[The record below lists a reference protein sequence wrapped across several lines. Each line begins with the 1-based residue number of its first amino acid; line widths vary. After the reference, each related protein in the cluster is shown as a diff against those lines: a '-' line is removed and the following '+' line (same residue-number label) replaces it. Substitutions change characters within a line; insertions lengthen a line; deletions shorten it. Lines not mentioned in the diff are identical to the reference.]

1 MTDKFIIIMKNLIK
15 KILREE
21 VSRKFTKGNVEK
33 ENFIKKHM
41 EKIISNTTR
50 VLTPPEENY
59 GNYNEEWCTGDKI
72 VIEAKY
78 YFNSDE
84 DEYEGVEKFFGGNLF
99 VDNEIT
105 EFLTKI
111 LQVRKPFVL
120 NVITEWYDEKY
131 TTKFGQETGHP
142 EFEIDETI
150 EMDNWR
156 KCYQMINTDNLS
168 REEMIDYLDK
178 ETAYRKNELE
188 EFPDNKL
195 KATYRSVYNSRLNR

>member
-1 MTDKFIIIMKNLIK
+1 MKELIK
-15 KILREE
+15 KVLREE
-21 VSRKFTKGNVEK
+21 VSRRFTKGNIEK

-41 EKIISNTTR
+41 ERIISNTTR
-50 VLTPPEENY
+50 VLTPPDENY

-78 YFNSDE
+78 YFNSDK

-131 TTKFGQETGHP
+131 ATKFGQETGHP

-150 EMDNWR
+150 EMDNWS

-168 REEMIDYLDK
+168 REEMIDYLDFQTLK
-178 ETAYRKNELE
+178 RKSDLEQLSDDEL
-188 EFPDNKL
+188 NK
-195 KATYRSVYNSRLNR
+195 TYRSVYNSRLGGIGNR

>member
-1 MTDKFIIIMKNLIK
+1 MKELIK
-15 KILREE
+15 KVLREE
-21 VSRKFTKGNVEK
+21 VSKKFTKGNVEK

-50 VLTPPEENY
+50 VLPPPEENY

-72 VIEAKY
+72 AIEARY

-99 VDNEIT
+99 VDKEIT
-105 EFLTKI
+105 EFLSKI

-131 TTKFGQETGHP
+131 AAKFGQETGHP
-142 EFEIDETI
+142 EFEIDETH
-150 EMDNWR
+150 EMDNWS
-156 KCYQMINTDNLS
+156 KCYQMIETSNLS
-168 REEMIDYLDK
+168 REEMIDYLD
-178 ETAYRKNELE
+178 TNTGFNRNELE
-188 EFPDNKL
+188 QYSDDKL
-195 KATYRSVYNSRLNR
+195 NSEYRSVYNIQLNQ

>member
-1 MTDKFIIIMKNLIK
+1 MKNLIK

>member
-1 MTDKFIIIMKNLIK
+1 MKELIK
-15 KILREE
+15 KVLREE
-21 VSRKFTKGNVEK
+21 ISKRFTKGNVEK

-72 VIEAKY
+72 VIEARY

-84 DEYEGVEKFFGGNLF
+84 DGYEGVEMFFAGDLY
-99 VDNEIT
+99 VDKEII
-105 EFLTKI
+105 EFLAKI
-111 LQVRKPFVL
+111 LLVRKSFIL
-120 NVITEWYDEKY
+120 NVITEWYDDNY
-131 TTKFGQETGHP
+131 ATKFGQETGHP
-142 EFEIDETI
+142 EFEIDETH
-150 EMDNWR
+150 EMDDWR
-156 KCYQMINTDNLS
+156 KCYQMINTDSLS

-188 EFPDNKL
+188 ELPDNEL
-195 KATYRSVYNSRLNR
+195 KATYRSVYNSRLNK

>member
-1 MTDKFIIIMKNLIK
+1 MKDLIK
-15 KILREE
+15 QILREE
-21 VSRKFTKGNVEK
+21 VSKKFTKGNVEK

-50 VLTPPEENY
+50 VLPPPEENY
-59 GNYNEEWCTGDKI
+59 GNYNEELFTGDKI
-72 VIEAKY
+72 AIEARY

-105 EFLTKI
+105 EFLSKI

-131 TTKFGQETGHP
+131 ATKFGQETGHP

-150 EMDNWR
+150 EMD
-156 KCYQMINTDNLS
+156 INLRRFFQRIKKVFHQHRLATTYIAVDV
-168 REEMIDYLDK
+168 
-178 ETAYRKNELE
+178 ET
-188 EFPDNKL
+188 F
-195 KATYRSVYNSRLNR
+195 

>member
-1 MTDKFIIIMKNLIK
+1 MKDLIK

-21 VSRKFTKGNVEK
+21 VSKKFTKGNVEK

-72 VIEAKY
+72 VIEARY

-84 DEYEGVEKFFGGNLF
+84 DEYEGAEKFFGGNLY
-99 VDNEIT
+99 VDKEII
-105 EFLTKI
+105 EFLSKI
-111 LQVRKPFVL
+111 LLVRKSFIL

-131 TTKFGQETGHP
+131 ATKFGIETGHP
-142 EFEIDETI
+142 EFEIDETH
-150 EMDNWR
+150 EMDDWR

-168 REEMIDYLDK
+168 REEMIDYIDDNSGYK
-178 ETAYRKNELE
+178 RDEIEKHSDDELKSE
-188 EFPDNKL
+188 
-195 KATYRSVYNSRLNR
+195 YRSIYNIQLNK

>member
-1 MTDKFIIIMKNLIK
+1 MKDLIK
-15 KILREE
+15 QILREE
-21 VSRKFTKGNVEK
+21 VSKKFTKGNVEK

-50 VLTPPEENY
+50 VLPPPEENY

-72 VIEAKY
+72 AIEARY

-105 EFLTKI
+105 EFLSKI

-131 TTKFGQETGHP
+131 ATKFGQETGHP

-168 REEMIDYLDK
+168 REEMVNYLDK
-178 ETAYRKNELE
+178 ETAYRRDEIE
-188 EFPDNKL
+188 GFSSDRL
-195 KATYRSVYNSRLNR
+195 KSTYRSVYNSRLNGIGVRN

>member
-1 MTDKFIIIMKNLIK
+1 MKDLIRK
-15 KILREE
+15 VLREE

-59 GNYNEEWCTGDKI
+59 GNYKEEWCTGDKI
-72 VIEAKY
+72 VIESRY

-84 DEYEGVEKFFGGNLF
+84 EEHEGVEKFFGGILF
-99 VDNEIT
+99 VHKEIT

-131 TTKFGQETGHP
+131 ATKFGQETGHP

-150 EMDNWR
+150 ERDNWG
-156 KCYQMINTDNLS
+156 KCHQIINTSSLS
-168 REEMIDYLDK
+168 RDEMIDYIDK
-178 ETAYRKNELE
+178 HTVKSKTSIESLSDDELQS
-188 EFPDNKL
+188 
-195 KATYRSVYNSRLNR
+195 TYRRVYNIQLNNN

>member
-1 MTDKFIIIMKNLIK
+1 MKDLIK
-15 KILREE
+15 KVLREE
-21 VSRKFTKGNVEK
+21 VSKKFTKGNVEK

-99 VDNEIT
+99 VDNETI
-105 EFLTKI
+105 EFLSKI

-178 ETAYRKNELE
+178 ETAYRKNELK

>member
-1 MTDKFIIIMKNLIK
+1 MKELIK
-15 KILREE
+15 KVLREE
-21 VSRKFTKGNVEK
+21 VSKKFTKGNVEK

-72 VIEAKY
+72 AIEARY

-84 DEYEGVEKFFGGNLF
+84 DEHEGVEKFFGGNLF
-99 VDNEIT
+99 VDEEIT

-120 NVITEWYDEKY
+120 NVITEWYVEKY
-131 TTKFGQETGHP
+131 ATKFGQETGHP

-150 EMDNWR
+150 EMDKWR

-168 REEMIDYLDK
+168 REEMINYLDK
-178 ETAYRKNELE
+178 ETAYRRNEIE

-195 KATYRSVYNSRLNR
+195 NATYRSVYNSRLGGLGNS